1 MELEEKETMIN
12 GVVFIFK
19 GDLAIAANAEEDT
32 LQISLMQ
39 CDCFAK
45 VFCVLTCMTRYWESL
60 VHTIKHG
67 NMKKECNS
75 YQSTEDFFL
84 EFGY

>member
-1 MELEEKETMIN
+1 MIN

-45 VFCVLTCMTRYWESL
+45 VFCVLTCMTRY
-60 VHTIKHG
+60 
-67 NMKKECNS
+67 
-75 YQSTEDFFL
+75 
-84 EFGY
+84 